1 MGRQKQIMAELDTE
15 ILELAE
21 KIVNAPLVNV
31 DDIPK
36 IDLYMEQVLSFLEQ
50 EMGDSLRHKDETV
63 FTKTMVNN
71 YTKEGILPRPQKK
84 KYNKMHI
91 ITLTYIFI
99 LKQILS
105 IQDIKAFFSLLEDK
119 EQLEPLYQVFHETV
133 DDYRREYCG
142 FISERMARI
151 GSKFESHGIEDEKMK
166 RMTFISLMSLEAM
179 ANKMICSQLLEK
191 DGAKDLKQANESMD
205 KKN

>member
-1 MGRQKQIMAELDTE
+1 MDLNQE
-15 ILELAE
+15 ILELAD
-21 KIVNAPLVNV
+21 KIANAPLVQI

-84 KYNKMHI
+84 KYNKSHI
-91 ITLTYIFI
+91 ITLSYIFI

-105 IQDIKAFFSLLEDK
+105 IQDIKAFFTLMDDK
-119 EQLEPLYQVFHETV
+119 EQLEPLYRVFQETIN
-133 DDYRREYCG
+133 DYRNEYCT
-142 FISERMARI
+142 FVSHQLQRI
-151 GSKFESHGIEDEKMK
+151 DEKFAQNGLDDEKMK
-166 RMTFISLMSLEAM
+166 IMAFISLMSFEAM
-179 ANKMICSQLLEK
+179 SNKMICSMLLENAVPK
-191 DGAKDLKQANESMD
+191 EEAAQIKPSSDKQS
-205 KKN
+205 